1 MLLGKM
7 YQMNSQGEKMLRK
20 IITLIDFAI
29 ALVRKKRKKKDMKKK
44 KIRKI
49 RFKKA
54 KKLRTLF
61 CRGNE
66 RPRPN
71 PLAASPLPRPLGP
84 KKK

>member
-1 MLLGKM
+1 MQLHWSVKK
-7 YQMNSQGEKMLRK
+7 E
-20 IITLIDFAI
+20 
-29 ALVRKKRKKKDMKKK
+29 KRKGYEKK

-61 CRGNE
+61 CGGNE

-71 PLAASPLPRPLGP
+71 PPRGPRPLGP